1 MNALILAIMSFAG
14 FLLAYRFY
22 ATFLAEKIFALNPD
36 AETPAHRFEDG
47 VDHVPTLKSILFG
60 HHFASIA
67 GAAPIVGPAIGV
79 IWGWLPAFL
88 WVVFGTISLVL
99 FTTLARWLSRSGTR
113 ANPSANSPRT
123 S

>member
-1 MNALILAIMSFAG
+1 MNALILAIISIVG

-22 ATFLAEKIFALNPD
+22 ATFLAEKIFALDP
-36 AETPAHRFEDG
+36 AARTPAHEFEDG

-88 WVVFGTISLVL
+88 
-99 FTTLARWLSRSGTR
+99 
-113 ANPSANSPRT
+113 
-123 S
+123 